1 MKYIKIYRSIF
12 AIMDIVQL
20 EHVAT
25 LIGDPSRVKILW
37 SLLDGKAY
45 TATELSVFAD
55 ISRPN
60 ASMHLGKLVD
70 ADILQVSRQGRH
82 RYYSYA
88 RLEVAR
94 AVEAM
99 GTLVRP
105 PAAISTGG
113 LKNDP
118 IRYCRTCYD
127 HIAGSVGVAI
137 TDKFVECGYI
147 CLIGDQFDL
156 TLYGKQFFSDFG
168 IDMEALYGKKRLLTR
183 TCLDWSERRYH
194 LAGSLASAFLN
205 KLIVDNYLRR
215 TDNSRALVVTSKG
228 KKELFELLKIDL

>member
-1 MKYIKIYRSIF
+1 
-12 AIMDIVQL
+12 MDIAQL
-20 EHVAT
+20 EQVAT

-55 ISRPN
+55 LSRPN
-60 ASMHLGKLVD
+60 ASMHLSKLVD

-88 RLEVAR
+88 RLEVAQII
-94 AVEAM
+94 EAM

-105 PAAISTGG
+105 PAVVPAGKIKS
-113 LKNDP
+113 DP
-118 IRYCRTCYD
+118 TRYCRSCYD
-127 HIAGSVGVAI
+127 HIAGTVGVAI
-137 TDKFVECGYI
+137 TDKFIDSGYI
-147 CLIGDQFDL
+147 SLIEDKFDL
-156 TLYGKQFFSDFG
+156 TISGNKFFSDFG
-168 IDMEALYGKKRLLTR
+168 IDMETLNQKNRKLTR

-205 KLIVDNYLRR
+205 KLLADNYLRR
-215 TDNSRALVVTSKG
+215 IDNSRALVVTAKG
-228 KKELFELLKIDL
+228 KTELFELLKIDV